1 MRTLAIIL
9 TFIFVSTIT
18 AFFSGKCSQRGVE
31 CVQKQG

>member
-18 AFFSGKCSQRGVE
+18 AFSQVE
-31 CVQKQG
+31 NVANLS